1 MTQVPGKSTRKSREV
16 LQRATPHNLEAEE
29 SLLGAMLLSKDAIAD
44 AIEICQSADFYKP
57 SHQYIFEALT
67 SAFARGDPADTVTIA
82 EELKRR
88 NVLEDVGGVSQLLK
102 LQADTPAIG
111 NAFSYAEIVVEYSLL
126 RRLIRA
132 SNEIA
137 ERAYQV
143 PDDVLEVIDWAEA
156 QIFDVAQR
164 RQSETMAHI
173 KEVLGSALDDLE
185 ALYERSEAVT
195 GIPTGFTDLDNVLSG
210 LHPSNLV
217 IVGARPGMGKT
228 AFGLGVAASV
238 AMKQK
243 VPVLLFS
250 LEMSR
255 KELVQRLLSAEAQ
268 IDSTRMRNGKLL
280 EKDWEK
286 ISHAIG
292 RLADAP
298 IYIDDNPN
306 VNVMDIRAK
315 SRRLKARDGL
325 GMVVVDYLQLM
336 SGRIGAESRQVEVSE
351 ISRGL
356 KILARELD
364 VPVIALSQLS
374 RNLEMRADKRPALSD
389 LRESGCLSYDAQ
401 ILMADGRSKAIGDL
415 VTENA
420 VGARVVS
427 VDESGELVE
436 STISH
441 VFYSGMK
448 EVFVLDLGDRQIKAS
463 SNHKF
468 LTLRGWTPVEEL
480 LPETEIAIAGE
491 FAQPGEGAT
500 LTRTA
505 LKVRLGSKVA
515 WSRLRSIFPSGNE
528 PLYDISVVETHNFIA
543 NGIVA
548 HNSLEQDAD
557 VVLFIYR
564 DEIYNSDSADR
575 GTAEIIVAKHRS
587 GPTGVAHLAFLD
599 SFTKFVNMAQH

>member
-1 MTQVPGKSTRKSREV
+1 MTQASGKTTRKTKDV

-44 AIEICQSADFYKP
+44 AIEICQSVDFYKP
-57 SHQYIFEALT
+57 SHQHIFDALT
-67 SAFARGDPADTVTIA
+67 SAFAKGDPADSVTIA
-82 EELKRR
+82 EELRR
-88 NVLEDVGGVSQLLK
+88 KDVLEEVGGVAQLLK

-111 NAFSYAEIVVEYSLL
+111 NAYSYAEIVVEYSLL
-126 RRLIRA
+126 RRLIKA
-132 SNEIA
+132 ANDIA
-137 ERAYQV
+137 EKAYGI
-143 PDDVLEVIDWAEA
+143 PDDVAQVIDWAEA
-156 QIFDVAQR
+156 LIFDVAQK

-173 KEVLGSALDDLE
+173 KEVLGNALDDLE
-185 ALYERSEAVT
+185 ALYARSEAVT
-195 GIPTGFTDLDNVLSG
+195 GVPTGFTDLDNVLSG
-210 LHPSNLV
+210 LHASNLV

-228 AFGLGVAASV
+228 AFALGVAANV

-315 SRRLKARDGL
+315 SRRLKAREGL
-325 GMVVVDYLQLM
+325 GLVVVDYLQLM
-336 SGRIGAESRQVEVSE
+336 SGRMGAESRQVEVSE

-364 VPVIALSQLS
+364 VPVVALSQLS

-389 LRESGCLSYDAQ
+389 LRESGCLAYDTQ
-401 ILMADGRSKAIGDL
+401 LELPDGTRRALGDL
-415 VTENA
+415 AERNVQDLD
-420 VGARVVS
+420 VLS
-427 VDESGELVE
+427 VDEFGAVVTARMFKAFFSG
-436 STISH
+436 I
-441 VFYSGMK
+441 K
-448 EVFVLDLGDRQIKAS
+448 ETFTLDLGDVQLRATA
-463 SNHKF
+463 NHKF
-468 LTLRGWTPVEEL
+468 LTAKGWKPL
-480 LPETEIAIAGE
+480 GEICVGE
-491 FAQPGEGAT
+491 SLAVMPSNTSLTHGLTIHGSST
-500 LTRTA
+500 LVT
-505 LKVRLGSKVA
+505 KIS
-515 WSRLRSIFPSGNE
+515 WSRLKGLVSNGFE
-528 PLYDISVVETHNFIA
+528 PVYDATVDVTHNFIA

-564 DEIYNSDSADR
+564 DEVYNVDSADR
-575 GTAEIIVAKHRS
+575 GTAELIVAKHRS

-599 SFTKFVNMAQH
+599 SFTKFASMAQH

>member
-1 MTQVPGKSTRKSREV
+1 M
-16 LQRATPHNLEAEE
+16 
-29 SLLGAMLLSKDAIAD
+29 GAMLLSKDAIAD
-44 AIEICQSADFYKP
+44 AIDICQAVDFYKP
-57 SHQYIFEALT
+57 SHQHIFEALT

-82 EELKRR
+82 EELKRK
-88 NVLEDVGGVSQLLK
+88 NLLEDVGGVPQLLK

-132 SNEIA
+132 ASSIA
-137 ERAYQV
+137 ERAYEV
-143 PDDVLEVIDWAEA
+143 PDDVVAVIDWAEA
-156 QIFDVAQR
+156 LIFDVAQR

-173 KEVLGSALDDLE
+173 KEVLGNALDDLE
-185 ALYERSEAVT
+185 ALYARSEAVT

-210 LHPSNLV
+210 LHASNLV

-228 AFGLGVAASV
+228 AFALGVSASV

-255 KELVQRLLSAEAQ
+255 KELVQRLLSSEAQ

-325 GMVVVDYLQLM
+325 GLVVVDYLQLM
-336 SGRIGAESRQVEVSE
+336 SGRMGAESRQVEVSE

-364 VPVIALSQLS
+364 VPVLALSQLS

-389 LRESGCLSYDAQ
+389 LRESGCLGHDSRV
-401 ILMADGRSKAIGDL
+401 LLADGSTRAIGDL
-415 VTENA
+415 ATGDPAGTMVM
-420 VGARVVS
+420 S
-427 VDESGELVE
+427 VDDDGRLVE
-436 STISH
+436 SRLLRA
-441 VFYSGMK
+441 FFSGVK
-448 EVFVLDLGDRQIKAS
+448 DTFVLDLGDRSVRAS
-463 SNHKF
+463 ANHKF
-468 LTLRGWTPVEEL
+468 LTRQGWTVAEKLGPGQEL
-480 LPETEIAIAGE
+480 AVSAGSAIIA
-491 FAQPGEGAT
+491 EGQL
-500 LTRTA
+500 LTRLSTTLSLGA
-505 LKVRLGSKVA
+505 KVDFAPLRTMERYGTEPVYDLTVA
-515 WSRLRSIFPSGNE
+515 G
-528 PLYDISVVETHNFIA
+528 THNFIA
-543 NGIVA
+543 NGIVV

-564 DEIYNSDSADR
+564 DEIYNNESPDR

>member
-1 MTQVPGKSTRKSREV
+1 MSQISGRSTRKSKEV

-44 AIEICQSADFYKP
+44 ALEICHASDFYKP
-57 SHQYIFEALT
+57 SHAFIFEALT
-67 SAFARGDPADTVTIA
+67 SAFAKGDPADTVTIA
-82 EELKRR
+82 EELKRKDL
-88 NVLEDVGGVSQLLK
+88 LEEVGGVAQLMK

-126 RRLIRA
+126 RRLIKA
-132 SNEIA
+132 ANDIA
-137 ERAYQV
+137 ERAYEI
-143 PDDVLEVIDWAEA
+143 PDDVAEVIDWAETV
-156 QIFDVAQR
+156 IFDVAQK
-164 RQSETMAHI
+164 RQSETLAHI
-173 KEVLGSALDDLE
+173 KEILGSALDDLE
-185 ALYERSEAVT
+185 ALYARSEAVT
-195 GIPTGFTDLDNVLSG
+195 GIPTGFVDLDNILSG

-228 AFGLGVAASV
+228 AFALGIASAV

-243 VPVLLFS
+243 TPVLLFS

-255 KELVQRLLSAEAQ
+255 KELVQRLLSSEAQ

-280 EKDWEK
+280 EKDWDK

-315 SRRLKARDGL
+315 SRRLKARGGL
-325 GMVVVDYLQLM
+325 GLVVVDYLQLM
-336 SGRIGAESRQVEVSE
+336 SGRMGAESRQVEVSE

-364 VPVIALSQLS
+364 VPVVALSQLS
-374 RNLEMRADKRPALSD
+374 RNLEMRADKRPGLSD
-389 LRESGCLSYDAQ
+389 LRESGCLGYDAR
-401 ILMADGRSKAIGDL
+401 IAMADGSHRAIGDL
-415 VTENA
+415 VNERASGVEVLSANE
-420 VGARVVS
+420 
-427 VDESGELVE
+427 DGELVASVMSRAFFSGIKE
-436 STISH
+436 SFT
-441 VFYSGMK
+441 
-448 EVFVLDLGDRQIKAS
+448 LDLGDRSVRAS
-463 SNHKF
+463 GNHRF
-468 LTLRGWTPVEEL
+468 LTPGGW
-480 LPETEIAIAGE
+480 
-491 FAQPGEGAT
+491 
-500 LTRTA
+500 
-505 LKVRLGSKVA
+505 VRLDTLQRGCELA
-515 WSRLRSIFPSGNE
+515 
-528 PLYDISVVETHNFIA
+528 VVEITPISKTGNLITGITLDAKVGTKVTWRKVLSITSNGPEPVYDATVPGTHNFIA

-564 DEIYNSDSADR
+564 DEIYNADSSDR

-599 SFTKFVNMAQH
+599 SFTKFANMASH